1 MVSVALCLSIGRI
14 SMYVPGWICLN
25 KYAPFKS
32 FLFAFLSVLIAAPSP
47 LPSSDQFYF
56 FWSVVFV
63 TVVAFAVGFNPAGGY
78 KQSSPSS

>member
-1 MVSVALCLSIGRI
+1 MSVALCLSIGRI

-63 TVVAFAVGFNPAGGY
+63 TVVV
-78 KQSSPSS
+78 QPSRRP